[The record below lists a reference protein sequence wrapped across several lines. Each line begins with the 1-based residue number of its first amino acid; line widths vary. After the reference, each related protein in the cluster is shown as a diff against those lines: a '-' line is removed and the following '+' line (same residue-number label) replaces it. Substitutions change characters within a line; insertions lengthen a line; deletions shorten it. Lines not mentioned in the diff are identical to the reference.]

1 MSNREIK
8 FRAWDG
14 KNMIHEVTIYNGR
27 FIDCSTADEDIFMKW
42 HDPSEEIAIMQF
54 TGLKDKNGKE
64 IYEGDIVRGNHVDL
78 FIIESINGGLQMY
91 NSNYYGQ
98 RHNELIAEATCDAQ
112 TTSWLKNSTVIG
124 NIYDNPELLE
134 SQKSP
139 IVRTKS

>member
-54 TGLKDKNGKE
+54 TGLKDKNGVD
-64 IYEGDIVRGNHVDL
+64 IYEGDIL
-78 FIIESINGGLQMY
+78 SFPT
-91 NSNYYGQ
+91 SNWMNQVVEVVWYEKQHCWALKNKHGIQ
-98 RHNELIAEATCDAQ
+98 H
-112 TTSWLKNSTVIG
+112 TTSGGRSYLSNGKSLEVIG
-124 NIYDNPELLE
+124 RIYENP
-134 SQKSP
+134 
-139 IVRTKS
+139 T

>member
-54 TGLKDKNGKE
+54 TGLKDKNGVD
-64 IYEGDIVRGNHVDL
+64 IYEGDILSFPTSNWMNQVVEVVWYEKQHCWALKNKHGIQHTTSGGRSYL
-78 FIIESINGGLQMY
+78 INGKSL
-91 NSNYYGQ
+91 
-98 RHNELIAEATCDAQ
+98 E
-112 TTSWLKNSTVIG
+112 VIG
-124 NIYDNPELLE
+124 NIYENPTLL
-134 SQKSP
+134 K
-139 IVRTKS
+139 